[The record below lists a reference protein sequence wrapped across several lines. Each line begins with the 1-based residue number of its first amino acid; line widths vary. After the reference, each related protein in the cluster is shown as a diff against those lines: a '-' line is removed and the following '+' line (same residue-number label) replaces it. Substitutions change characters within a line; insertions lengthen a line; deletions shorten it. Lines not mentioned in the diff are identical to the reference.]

1 MAGEGNS
8 SGSPSSASSLSYDE
22 LFSVLMYYFG
32 MSKEDIMN
40 SSRKFIY
47 ALYSTYPNRAC
58 ENLGVSNKQ
67 EEKKESTDTNGYP
80 SKFVSFSQ
88 EERKKYI
95 AESGQTDEDFIA
107 QFESIRRKA
116 RR

>member
-32 MSKEDIMN
+32 MSKESIMN

-58 ENLGVSNKQ
+58 ENLGISNKP
-67 EEKKESTDTNGYP
+67 EEKEENTDANGYP
-80 SKFVSFSQ
+80 NKFVSFSQ
-88 EERKKYI
+88 SEREKYI

>member
-32 MSKEDIMN
+32 MSKQDIMN
-40 SSRKFIY
+40 SSRKFITS
-47 ALYSTYPNRAC
+47 LYMTYPKRAC
-58 ENLGVSNKQ
+58 ENLGVSSKSEQENKNVD
-67 EEKKESTDTNGYP
+67 ENGYP

-88 EERKKYI
+88 SEREKYVS
-95 AESGQTDEDFIA
+95 ESGQSDEDFMA

>member
-8 SGSPSSASSLSYDE
+8 SGSPSSASLLGYDE
-22 LFSVLMYYFG
+22 LFSVLMFYFG
-32 MSKEDIMN
+32 MSKQDIMN
-40 SSRKFIY
+40 SSRKFITTLY
-47 ALYSTYPNRAC
+47 ATYPKRAC
-58 ENLGVSNKQ
+58 ENLGVSSKSEQ
-67 EEKKESTDTNGYP
+67 EKKNTDENGYP

-88 EERKKYI
+88 AEREKYI
-95 AESGQTDEDFIA
+95 SESGQSDEDFIA